1 MRKGKMRTDEPPYGA
16 RARAKKIFE
25 KKLDNFK
32 NLCYNKYVRLRGKQ
46 TSPSCG
52 YGGTQTRQAQN
63 LLPFIRRAGSSP
75 AIRTWQG
82 RARERVAA
90 RLPKISKEANSKE
103 IFDRRAATRRNR
115 ISLPPLF
122 YLDV

>member
-1 MRKGKMRTDEPPYGA
+1 MRTGEPYWGGA
-16 RARAKKIFE
+16 RTRAKKIFE

-32 NLCYNKYVRLRGKQ
+32 NLCYNKYVRLRGETNLPLMRVWWNADTPHSK
-46 TSPSCG
+46 CG
-52 YGGTQTRQAQN
+52 GE
-63 LLPFIRRAGSSP
+63 IRAGSSP

-82 RARERVAA
+82 RARKSVAA

>member
-1 MRKGKMRTDEPPYGA
+1 MRKGKMRTGEPPMGLA
-16 RARAKKIFE
+16 PGQKKSLR
-25 KKLDNFK
+25 KKLDNSK

-46 TSPSCG
+46 TLPPCG

-63 LLPFIRRAGSSP
+63 LLPFIRRASSNL

-115 ISLPPLF
+115 ISLLPLF